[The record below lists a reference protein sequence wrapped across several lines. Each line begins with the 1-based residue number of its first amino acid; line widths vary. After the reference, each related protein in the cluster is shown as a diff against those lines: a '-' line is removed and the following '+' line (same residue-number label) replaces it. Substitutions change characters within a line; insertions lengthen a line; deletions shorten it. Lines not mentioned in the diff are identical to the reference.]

1 MFFVSWTGLL
11 GLALL
16 VSRGEGQSCLPG
28 VQVVPNLARGRPA
41 FQSSTYQ
48 HPKSLVAGKA
58 VDGNCNGNL
67 DGAGSCTHTNG
78 DMEPWWYVD
87 LGDEYAIF
95 AVVIKNRGECCGDR
109 IRGAEIHVGDFVA
122 ENSKFNP
129 LSPVH
134 TTLHELEWIL
144 WLCCRK
150 LSWPGS
156 HCCGMYSGLYGHV
169 PEAFSPDVSPTSVAD
184 ILRGFDVCAKLGK
197 WGLYI
202 CGRSRVGER
211 TLVCGRQV

>member
-1 MFFVSWTGLL
+1 MGSRRMFFVSWTGLL

-129 LSPVH
+129 LCGTIADTS
-134 TTLHELEWIL
+134 L
-144 WLCCRK
+144 
-150 LSWPGS
+150 GS
-156 HCCGMYSGLYGHV
+156 ISTIHCNG
-169 PEAFSPDVSPTSVAD
+169 
-184 ILRGFDVCAKLGK
+184 LRGRFVSVNIPNRNDAL
-197 WGLYI
+197 
-202 CGRSRVGER
+202 
-211 TLVCGRQV
+211 TLCEVEVYGMKVEDRCR